1 MPILTNCDVHALRGG
16 KKISQSFSRVD
27 VNRSSYLPQLHAEE
41 VIITPSRSFFFSL
54 KQMKSSEID
63 QELFT
68 ESYCRV
74 CSAQL
79 ISESQRVAHY
89 EVRRVMLESAGEPG
103 VWFVVLGLLQIG
115 NLTVGLKEI
124 DKAGGSSF

>member
-1 MPILTNCDVHALRGG
+1 
-16 KKISQSFSRVD
+16 
-27 VNRSSYLPQLHAEE
+27 
-41 VIITPSRSFFFSL
+41 
-54 KQMKSSEID
+54 MKSSDVD

-89 EVRRVMLESAGEPG
+89 EVGRARYRLPRSVTRARRGLGCCPPSRRRRPRGNSALKTPCAKDCLLVASYSVNG
-103 VWFVVLGLLQIG
+103 VAATSAAARLVF
-115 NLTVGLKEI
+115 
-124 DKAGGSSF
+124 GSARVCKVRLRSGRDRELAFKGT

>member
-1 MPILTNCDVHALRGG
+1 
-16 KKISQSFSRVD
+16 
-27 VNRSSYLPQLHAEE
+27 
-41 VIITPSRSFFFSL
+41 
-54 KQMKSSEID
+54 MKSSEID

-89 EVRRVMLESAGEPG
+89 EVRSVMLEEGKRSSPKLILTLEKLTYKIRSTSFVCHYTQTQ
-103 VWFVVLGLLQIG
+103 VWNALV
-115 NLTVGLKEI
+115 
-124 DKAGGSSF
+124 